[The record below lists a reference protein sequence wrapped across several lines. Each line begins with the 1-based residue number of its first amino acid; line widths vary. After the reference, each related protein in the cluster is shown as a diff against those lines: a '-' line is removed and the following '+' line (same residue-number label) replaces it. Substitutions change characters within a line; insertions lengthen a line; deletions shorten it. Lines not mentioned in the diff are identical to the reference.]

1 MLKNPN
7 KTQKHLLCSFPQ
19 FQKLRFWNE
28 ISVKYLNFV
37 QNYGSTFPNTAKCVY
52 WHTKHTLETICDNF
66 WARKILVI
74 FGLIR
79 VPPVVPKK
87 KISSDRAEKF
97 RHTYSM
103 CPCHAV
109 KISTRSDHSLYP
121 FALIKTDGQTDI
133 QPASQPAGHTKPSS
147 TGNVLTRQ
155 NLTKMRR
162 KCSKTPTKPKNI
174 YFVHFPSSKNFVF
187 ETRSQWNI

>member
-1 MLKNPN
+1 MRRKCS
-7 KTQKHLLCSFPQ
+7 KTPTKPKKIYFVHFPSS
-19 FQKLRFWNE
+19 K
-28 ISVKYLNFV
+28 NFV
-37 QNYGSTFPNTAKCVY
+37 FGEIFKFCPKLWEHIAQHRQVCLLAYK
-52 WHTKHTLETICDNF
+52 TLWKPFSDDF

-133 QPASQPAGHTKPSS
+133 QPASQPDIP
-147 TGNVLTRQ
+147 
-155 NLTKMRR
+155 NLVALEM
-162 KCSKTPTKPKNI
+162 C
-174 YFVHFPSSKNFVF
+174 
-187 ETRSQWNI
+187 

>member
-7 KTQKHLLCSFPQ
+7 KTQKHLLCSSFHFPSS
-19 FQKLRFWNE
+19 K
-28 ISVKYLNFV
+28 NFV
-37 QNYGSTFPNTAKCVY
+37 FETTSQWNVQILSKIMGAHFPTTAKCVY
-52 WHTKHTLETICDNF
+52 WHTKHTLETICDDI
-66 WARKILVI
+66 WSRKILVI

-87 KISSDRAEKF
+87 NISSDRAEKF

-109 KISTRSDHSLYP
+109 KISTRSDHSLYH

-133 QPASQPAGHTKPSS
+133 QPASQPDIP
-147 TGNVLTRQ
+147 
-155 NLTKMRR
+155 NLVALEM
-162 KCSKTPTKPKNI
+162 C
-174 YFVHFPSSKNFVF
+174 
-187 ETRSQWNI
+187 